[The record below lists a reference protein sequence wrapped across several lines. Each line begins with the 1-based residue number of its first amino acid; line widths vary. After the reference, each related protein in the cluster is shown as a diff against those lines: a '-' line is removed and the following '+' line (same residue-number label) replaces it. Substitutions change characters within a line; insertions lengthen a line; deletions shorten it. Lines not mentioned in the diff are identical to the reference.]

1 MLAVPHAEVL
11 ARDWLPPVV
20 LGRAVEVADA
30 VRRLDAPAPAA
41 PPPWIVGVVGPR
53 GCGSSAIARR
63 AAREVADRL
72 RAAGPLPPRTMML
85 RVAGCRGT
93 HGVATA
99 LLRMLDEGFEGRGF
113 PVAEIIAGLLR
124 RIRREGRPL
133 VLVLDD
139 VYAGGPSLG
148 PILRAVAEPD
158 RFLPEGE
165 FGLPPVWTVLAGT
178 PEAVGRCDAELA
190 GRGAIAPFVP
200 VAPTPARAIRQIVD
214 DRIARALGRPSPPE
228 LVDRIVAS
236 TAASGGGAVRAID
249 LVRRALLGSEYRVD
263 GRPRSLRSRGETV
276 TVEPSVVRA
285 IEEAAQGVEAI
296 VGDVRRLEAR
306 FARAN
311 GENPLPPTTLWR
323 RIVRLEQAGY
333 VRREVRPG
341 GVGGTRSLVR
351 LMAPVD
357 EWVVSSDARGTRR
370 ASDPWDGA
378 EVPGAAPASW
388 TTARPEWSTDD
399 GAG

>member
-30 VRRLDAPAPAA
+30 VRRLDAPAPVA
-41 PPPWIVGVVGPR
+41 PPPWIVGIVGPR
-53 GCGSSAIARR
+53 GCGSSVIARR
-63 AAREVADRL
+63 AARDVADRV
-72 RAAGPLPPRTMML
+72 RAAGPAAPRTLML
-85 RVAGCRGT
+85 RVAGCRGS
-93 HGVATA
+93 HGVATS
-99 LLRMLDEGFEGRGF
+99 LLRMLDDGFEGRGF
-113 PVAEIIAGLLR
+113 PVTEIIAGFLR
-124 RIRREGRPL
+124 RVRREARPV

-139 VYAGGPSLG
+139 LYAGGPSLG
-148 PILRAVAEPD
+148 PILRAIAQPD

-178 PEAVGRCDAELA
+178 PEALGRCETELA
-190 GRGAIAPFVP
+190 GLASIAPFVP
-200 VAPTPARAIRQIVD
+200 VAPASARALRQIID
-214 DRIARALGRPSPPE
+214 DRTARALGRPSPPE
-228 LVDRIVAS
+228 LVDRILAS
-236 TAASGGGAVRAID
+236 TAASGGGSIRAID
-249 LVRRALLGSEYRVD
+249 LVRRALLGPEYRLD
-263 GRPRSLRSRGETV
+263 GRPRSMRSRGDSV
-276 TVEPSVVRA
+276 PVESTVVRA
-285 IEEAAQGVEAI
+285 IEEAAHGVEAV
-296 VGDVRRLEAR
+296 VGDVRRLEAQ

-311 GENPLPPTTLWR
+311 GDHPLPPTTLWR

-370 ASDPWDGA
+370 AFDRPGDGEDPA
-378 EVPGAAPASW
+378 EAPPGWAPG
-388 TTARPEWSTDD
+388 RPGWSTDD
-399 GAG
+399 GPG

>member
-11 ARDWLPPVV
+11 ARDWLPPVI
-20 LGRAVEVADA
+20 LGRATEVADA
-30 VRRLDAPAPAA
+30 VRRLDAPAPVA
-41 PPPWIVGVVGPR
+41 PPPWMVGVAGPR
-53 GCGSSAIARR
+53 GCGTSAIARR
-63 AAREVADRL
+63 TAREVADRL
-72 RAAGPLPPRTMML
+72 RAAGPVLPRTILL

-99 LLRMLDEGFEGRGF
+99 LLRTLDDGFEGRGF

-124 RIRREGRPL
+124 RVRRDARP
-133 VLVLDD
+133 VVMVLDD

-148 PILRAVAEPD
+148 PILRAVADPD

-165 FGLPPVWTVLAGT
+165 FGLPPFWTVLAGT
-178 PEAVGRCDAELA
+178 PEGLGRCDAELA

-200 VAPTPARAIRQIVD
+200 VAPVPARVLRQVVD
-214 DRIARALGRPSPPE
+214 DRVARALGRASPPE

-236 TAASGGGAVRAID
+236 TAAEGGGAVRAID
-249 LVRRALLGSEYRVD
+249 LVRRALLGPEYRLD
-263 GRPRSLRSRGETV
+263 GRLRSVRHRGDSV

-285 IEEAAQGVEAI
+285 IEEAAHGVEAV

-311 GENPLPPTTLWR
+311 GANPLPPTTLWR

-357 EWVVSSDARGTRR
+357 EWVVSSGAPGTRR
-370 ASDPWDGA
+370 ACDPWDGGPARA
-378 EVPGAAPASW
+378 EVPAGWPP
-388 TTARPEWSTDD
+388 ARPEWSPDD

>member
-11 ARDWLPPVV
+11 ARDWLPPVL
-20 LGRAVEVADA
+20 LGRAAEVADA
-30 VRRLDAPAPAA
+30 VRRLDAPLPVA
-41 PPPWIVGVVGPR
+41 PPPWMVGVAGPR

-63 AAREVADRL
+63 AGREVADRL
-72 RAAGPLPPRTMML
+72 RATGPVPPRTMML
-85 RVAGCRGT
+85 RAAGCRGT

-113 PVAEIIAGLLR
+113 PVAEIVAGLLR
-124 RIRREGRPL
+124 RLRREARPV

-139 VYAGGPSLG
+139 LYAGGPG
-148 PILRAVAEPD
+148 VAPILRAIGEPD

-165 FGLPPVWTVLAGT
+165 FGLPPIWILLAGT
-178 PEAVGRCDAELA
+178 PEALGRCDAELD

-200 VAPTPARAIRQIVD
+200 VAPASARAIRQIVD

-228 LVDRIVAS
+228 LVERIVAA
-236 TAASGGGAVRAID
+236 TAVTGGGAVRAID
-249 LVRRALLGSEYRVD
+249 LVRRALLGPAYRAD
-263 GRPRSLRSRGETV
+263 GRPRSPGRRGATIR
-276 TVEPSVVRA
+276 VEPSVVRA
-285 IEEAAQGVEAI
+285 IEEAAHGVEAI

-306 FARAN
+306 FARAR
-311 GENPLPPTTLWR
+311 GESPLPPTTLWR

-357 EWVVSSDARGTRR
+357 EWVVSSDARGTRP
-370 ASDPWDGA
+370 AYVPWDGA
-378 EVPGAAPASW
+378 EAPGAAP
-388 TTARPEWSTDD
+388 
-399 GAG
+399 GAGDPARSPWPTNDAAG